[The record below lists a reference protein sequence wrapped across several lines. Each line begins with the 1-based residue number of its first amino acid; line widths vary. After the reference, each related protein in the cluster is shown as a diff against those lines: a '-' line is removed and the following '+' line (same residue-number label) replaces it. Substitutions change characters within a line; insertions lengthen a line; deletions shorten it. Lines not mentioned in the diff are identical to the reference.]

1 MKKYIFLAIK
11 IAFIC
16 GIFVLIFTTQ
26 EVTPLSILDFMRE
39 LDPASVGIW
48 LTFAS
53 AVKLMGIFSGI
64 VRWKLLLKG
73 QGITMPFWYLTK
85 CWFMGRAVGWFVPGT
100 LGLDGYRLVESSVFT
115 KQPIKCAIVIAVEKL
130 IGFIALGI
138 LVFLTLPLGRRLF
151 DFNSVMLGGLLAG
164 LFCFIS
170 VSFLLLFQP
179 RIVQV
184 IAAALPTPAIIRGK
198 VNSLG
203 TAVTAYSGHRGTLL
217 LAVLFGLCVHGAIC
231 LMYFGTA
238 MAMSEGKA
246 DFRDV
251 LFTSPLVIVG
261 SVITP
266 TVSGMGV
273 REAVFSVLLSDKYG
287 GPQAFLFGHMGLWAG
302 EMVPFLLSLP
312 LLIFTTRPK
321 RGELLEDAAEVR
333 AATRGM
339 VTAIALTPE
348 EVRGYRR
355 KLAGCVFGGALAGLV
370 GGAAFGLW
378 EARWHLAHMGTISD
392 SAAYWWAP
400 LVYGITCVPL
410 GLGVAAGLT
419 FFYLLFNRFAPA
431 IVTFSLGLA
440 GTVGVLGLVIGQFRY
455 KRDVLAEAAM
465 KTSDYLTV
473 GEYAAGAA
481 LVMLAAGL
489 VLGYAL
495 NAMTRGRIAGP
506 AGVALGMAAYLGLVT
521 VGVVVASKNAPS
533 GFRGEFKS
541 VGAKGPNI
549 FLIAV
554 DTLRADFTTAY
565 NKDSHAKTP
574 AVEALA
580 SDGVIFQKM
589 FAQSSWTKASFGT
602 IFSGMYPETHSATG
616 KTSALPDEVITIA
629 EALKDAGYYTKGYS
643 NNPNITSIW
652 NYDQGFSDYADMKPN
667 LYFGATGSCEKLVL
681 YDILRKVVQTAYA
694 KLGGWLFITD
704 FYQPGDVV
712 TDTGLQWLDSPE
724 RPKDA
729 PFYLF
734 LHYMDPHDPYRDPDR
749 PGHGYARVRMEDPDP
764 EKFKDKLVRAYSYEV
779 EFADAQIG
787 RLIEGLK
794 SRGLYED
801 ALIVFTADHG
811 EEFHEHGGWWH
822 GLSLY
827 DEQIAVPLIMKLPGN
842 ATKGNSNPG
851 IARSLDIAPTIAE
864 LAGAKKSDRWQGIP
878 LFTTDLQPGNGPT
891 EKAYAHL
898 NFEGIELRALR
909 TQDRK
914 LIQSNENKRKYPALS
929 FFDMVADPGE
939 QVNLADVVERAE
951 EIKKFIET
959 TEAMKAYVLENK
971 AEPSISEAGM
981 EETKEQL
988 ESLGYLE

>member
-1 MKKYIFLAIK
+1 
-11 IAFIC
+11 
-16 GIFVLIFTTQ
+16 
-26 EVTPLSILDFMRE
+26 
-39 LDPASVGIW
+39 
-48 LTFAS
+48 
-53 AVKLMGIFSGI
+53 
-64 VRWKLLLKG
+64 
-73 QGITMPFWYLTK
+73 
-85 CWFMGRAVGWFVPGT
+85 
-100 LGLDGYRLVESSVFT
+100 
-115 KQPIKCAIVIAVEKL
+115 
-130 IGFIALGI
+130 
-138 LVFLTLPLGRRLF
+138 
-151 DFNSVMLGGLLAG
+151 
-164 LFCFIS
+164 
-170 VSFLLLFQP
+170 
-179 RIVQV
+179 
-184 IAAALPTPAIIRGK
+184 
-198 VNSLG
+198 
-203 TAVTAYSGHRGTLL
+203 
-217 LAVLFGLCVHGAIC
+217 
-231 LMYFGTA
+231 
-238 MAMSEGKA
+238 
-246 DFRDV
+246 
-251 LFTSPLVIVG
+251 
-261 SVITP
+261 
-266 TVSGMGV
+266 
-273 REAVFSVLLSDKYG
+273 
-287 GPQAFLFGHMGLWAG
+287 
-302 EMVPFLLSLP
+302 VPFLLSLP

-321 RGELLEDAAEVR
+321 REELLEDAAEVR

-339 VTAIALTPE
+339 TTAIALTPE

-355 KLAGCVFGGALAGLV
+355 KLAGCVFGGALAGLI

-378 EARWHLAHMGTISD
+378 EARWHLAHMGAISD

-400 LVYGITCVPL
+400 LVYGIVCVPL
-410 GLGVAAGLT
+410 GLGAAAALT
-419 FFYLLFNRFAPA
+419 FFYLLLNRFAPA
-431 IVTFSLGLA
+431 IVTFSLSLA
-440 GTVGVLGLVIGQFRY
+440 GTVGTLGLVIGQFRY

-465 KTSDYLTV
+465 KSSDYLTV
-473 GEYAAGAA
+473 GEYAGGAA
-481 LVMLAAGL
+481 LAMLAAGL
-489 VLGYAL
+489 VLGYAM
-495 NAMTRGRIAGP
+495 NALTRGRIGGYAGI
-506 AGVALGMAAYLGLVT
+506 ALGMAAYVGLVT
-521 VGVVVASKNAPS
+521 VGGVLASTNAPTE
-533 GFRGEFKS
+533 FRGEFKS
-541 VGAKGPNI
+541 IGAKGPNVI
-549 FLIAV
+549 LIAV
-554 DTLRADFTTAY
+554 DTLRADFTSAY
-565 NKDSHAKTP
+565 NKESNAKTP
-574 AVEALA
+574 AFQSLA
-580 SDGVIFQKM
+580 TDGVLFQKM

-616 KTSALPDEVITIA
+616 KTSALPDEVVTIA
-629 EALKDAGYYTKGYS
+629 ETLKDAGYYTKGYS

-652 NYDQGFSDYADMKPN
+652 NYDQGFADYVDLRPN

-712 TDTGLQWLDSPE
+712 TDTGLRWIDSPE

-749 PGHGYARVRMEDPDP
+749 PGHGYARVRMENPDP

-779 EFADAQIG
+779 EFVDAQIG

-794 SRGLYED
+794 SRDLYDD

-842 ATKGNSNPG
+842 AIKGNTNPG
-851 IARSLDIAPTIAE
+851 IARSVDIAPTIAE
-864 LAGAKKSDRWQGIP
+864 ITGAKRSDRWQGIP

-891 EKAYAHL
+891 EKTYAHL

-914 LIQSNENKRKYPALS
+914 LIQSNENKRKYPVLS

-939 QVNLADVVERAE
+939 QVNLADAAERAE

-981 EETKEQL
+981 EEMKEEL